1 MESASPTTISDA
13 LDRSSSVKCWHMDAE
28 CRRRLADDFP
38 HTIAVDG
45 STNAN
50 CNKSASVSR
59 RIASGGACGYCR
71 SPSVTFILARLD
83 ARCGDGA
90 GSVDV
95 SGCNYALVAAIPD
108 VHAEFRIGD
117 ECPSMAG

>member
-13 LDRSSSVKCWHMDAE
+13 LDRSSGVKCWDVDTE
-28 CRRRLADDFP
+28 CWRSLVDDFP

-50 CNKSASVSR
+50 CNQSASVSR
-59 RIASGGACGYCR
+59 RTACRGACRYCR
-71 SPSVTFILARLD
+71 SPSVTSTLARLD

-108 VHAEFRIGD
+108 VHAGFRVGD
-117 ECPSMAG
+117 ECPNIAG